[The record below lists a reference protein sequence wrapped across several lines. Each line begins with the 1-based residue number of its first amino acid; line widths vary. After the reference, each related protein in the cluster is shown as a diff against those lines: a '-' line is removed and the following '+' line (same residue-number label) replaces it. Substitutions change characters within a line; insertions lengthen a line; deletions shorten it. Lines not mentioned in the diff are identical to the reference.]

1 MSTYSSPD
9 GTTILSLEFPG
20 KKIKT
25 LLEDLGLPS
34 NVDFREANFENKRL
48 VFLAAFREFLK
59 GKLSVEELS
68 EISNH
73 LKQLFDQESRTKEQE
88 EYEQMI
94 YEAAD
99 LGYYV
104 RVIKD
109 PEKSMFAAFLKGC
122 ADYFEKNKHFLEN
135 LPGQHSNPAFFE
147 NEISYNGPVLL
158 PNTSELKEKIKQ
170 QGDS

>member
-122 ADYFEKNKHFLEN
+122 NNYFEKNKNLLEN
-135 LPGQHSNPAFFE
+135 LPEIYSTPSIFEENITYKNPVFLPTIK
-147 NEISYNGPVLL
+147 EIR
-158 PNTSELKEKIKQ
+158 EKIKR
-170 QGDS
+170 QGSP